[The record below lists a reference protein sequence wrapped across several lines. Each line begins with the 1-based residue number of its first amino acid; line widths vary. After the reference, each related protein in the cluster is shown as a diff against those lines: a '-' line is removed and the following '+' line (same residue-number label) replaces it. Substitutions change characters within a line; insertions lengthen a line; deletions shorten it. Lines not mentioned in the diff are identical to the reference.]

1 MEYAFKQVI
10 AKENKKEKESI
21 LRQIKKYKD
30 RKKEKILGKL
40 VDKQYIGQYY
50 I

>member
-1 MEYAFKQVI
+1 MGGDYVKIKLLLYMEGK
-10 AKENKKEKESI
+10 NKDK
-21 LRQIKKYKD
+21 
-30 RKKEKILGKL
+30 KKEKILGKL